1 MTKIDEGNKAILFS
15 NSRTEDICVGSQFLH
30 NTKIPTSAINEY
42 KAFQSKRY
50 KNHPTGTGYLEV
62 TTNIPFIPNN
72 TGPFELRTQHTVRL
86 NQCGNVIHNNEANDV
101 VGELYISSVVAFVW
115 I

>member
-1 MTKIDEGNKAILFS
+1 MTIIIIIIIS
-15 NSRTEDICVGSQFLH
+15 TEFPDIYSLH
-30 NTKIPTSAINEY
+30 LII
-42 KAFQSKRY
+42 
-50 KNHPTGTGYLEV
+50 GYLEV
-62 TTNIPFIPNN
+62 TTNTPFIPNN

-101 VGELYISSVVAFVW
+101 VCESFISFVDSSVW